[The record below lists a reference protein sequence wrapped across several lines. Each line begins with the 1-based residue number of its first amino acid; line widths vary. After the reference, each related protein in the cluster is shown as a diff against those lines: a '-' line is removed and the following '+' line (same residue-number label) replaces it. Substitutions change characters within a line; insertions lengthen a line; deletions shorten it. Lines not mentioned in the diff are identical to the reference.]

1 MQFIEGEQE
10 CNEHPAVLKRVV
22 KMGHIE
28 GQTEHQARIK

>member
-1 MQFIEGEQE
+1 MQFFEGEQE